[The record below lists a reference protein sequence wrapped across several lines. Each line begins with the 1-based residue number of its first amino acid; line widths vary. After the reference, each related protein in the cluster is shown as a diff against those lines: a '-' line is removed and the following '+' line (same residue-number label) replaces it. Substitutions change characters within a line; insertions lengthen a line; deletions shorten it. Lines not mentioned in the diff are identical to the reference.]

1 MRSGTVKVVVAP
13 DSFKDCL
20 PAGEVCRIIA
30 DRIALHHP
38 DWTVAACPLSDGGEG
53 FARILTDHLGGELV
67 PVDVTGPLGES
78 VTAFYGRYG
87 DTAIMD
93 VASACG
99 LQLVP
104 PSRRNPL
111 RTTSRGVG
119 EMILCASKDGCRKL
133 IIGLGGSSTCDG
145 GEGMMSVRGLRE
157 LSGTIEI
164 EAYCDVVNPFLG
176 LDGAAR
182 VFGPQKGADPAM
194 VEALESRMQERAEVI
209 LRETGKDISA
219 TPGAGAAGGLA
230 GALTAYF
237 GARILSGVDSFLDC
251 IGYDALVEDANLVIT
266 GEGRS
271 DAQTLMGKVPYG
283 VLNRTPAGIPV
294 VLLSGAVEN
303 RDALLDAGFAD
314 AIGATPSSE
323 PLYEALRPGNAARN
337 ISAAVDSFLCCAY
350 PESLLTGAHR

>member
-38 DWTVAACPLSDGGEG
+38 DWSVAACPLSDGGEG
-53 FARILTDHLGGELV
+53 FARILTEHLGGELV

-119 EMILCASKDGCRKL
+119 EMILCACKDGCRKL

-145 GEGMMSVRGLRE
+145 GEGMMSVRGLRAVMSPIPSSDLME
-157 LSGTIEI
+157 RRAYSG
-164 EAYCDVVNPFLG
+164 P
-176 LDGAAR
+176 R
-182 VFGPQKGADPAM
+182 K
-194 VEALESRMQERAEVI
+194 
-209 LRETGKDISA
+209 
-219 TPGAGAAGGLA
+219 
-230 GALTAYF
+230 ALTRRWWRLLNA
-237 GARILSGVDSFLDC
+237 GCRSARGPF
-251 IGYDALVEDANLVIT
+251 
-266 GEGRS
+266 
-271 DAQTLMGKVPYG
+271 
-283 VLNRTPAGIPV
+283 
-294 VLLSGAVEN
+294 
-303 RDALLDAGFAD
+303 
-314 AIGATPSSE
+314 
-323 PLYEALRPGNAARN
+323 
-337 ISAAVDSFLCCAY
+337 
-350 PESLLTGAHR
+350 

>member
-1 MRSGTVKVVVAP
+1 
-13 DSFKDCL
+13 
-20 PAGEVCRIIA
+20 
-30 DRIALHHP
+30 
-38 DWTVAACPLSDGGEG
+38 
-53 FARILTDHLGGELV
+53 
-67 PVDVTGPLGES
+67 
-78 VTAFYGRYG
+78 
-87 DTAIMD
+87 
-93 VASACG
+93 
-99 LQLVP
+99 
-104 PSRRNPL
+104 
-111 RTTSRGVG
+111 
-119 EMILCASKDGCRKL
+119 
-133 IIGLGGSSTCDG
+133 
-145 GEGMMSVRGLRE
+145 MMSVQGLRE

-164 EAYCDVVNPFLG
+164 EAYCDVANPFLG
-176 LDGAAR
+176 PDGAAR

-271 DAQTLMGKVPYG
+271 DAQTLMGKAPYG
-283 VLNRTPAGIPV
+283 VLKRTPAGIPV

-303 RDALLDAGFAD
+303 REALLDAGFAD